1 MSLSISLRFPSP
13 GCCPYASNEIKRIFT
28 LTQYIC
34 IDLPVLTQN
43 PKLISPWMVEPHV
56 FGIAS
61 VPLDIMRWGGGVVSE
76 ERFAPGTIATV
87 LSRVLCGVV
96 VFV

>member
-1 MSLSISLRFPSP
+1 M
-13 GCCPYASNEIKRIFT
+13 
-28 LTQYIC
+28 
-34 IDLPVLTQN
+34 LTQN

-96 VFV
+96 VFVGWSETHLLLCVKCLSVIPESL